1 MSEPPAEG
9 LPLRRLAVPVLLPA
23 AVFGVG
29 QGAAVPVVA
38 LQARELGASVG
49 GAGLIVALLGLGMVL
64 GDVPAGRIVARIGER
79 SAVLLGS
86 GIGAVGAA
94 LCLLSWTP
102 VVLGIGVGMY
112 GVASAVWA
120 LARQAYIIETVPV
133 AQRARALSAMA
144 GLSRLGTLIGPF
156 LGAGVVHLLGP
167 RGGFL
172 VELVAV
178 VLAGALMAAMP
189 AVESDRR
196 STRPVQTL
204 RGVLVTHRRV
214 LSTIGTSALLMGA
227 SRASRTAVL
236 PLWADHIG
244 LDAATTSLLFGVGAA
259 VDVALSYPA
268 GRWMDL
274 RGRRP
279 VAVASLVAF
288 AAAHVAL
295 PLTGGVLTLG
305 AVAMLMGVANGLSN
319 GLIMTLG
326 ADSAP
331 KDGRAEFLG
340 AFRLCHDLGML
351 TGPLVLAAVAAVA
364 TLGIGSVALG
374 ALSALGAAGMA
385 RWVPRRPAIRALPP
399 GNTRYQRDEPL
410 PGKPRRR

>member
-1 MSEPPAEG
+1 MTSEPGTLRG
-9 LPLRRLAVPVLLPA
+9 LTVPVLLPA
-23 AVFGVG
+23 AVFGIG

-64 GDVPAGRIVARIGER
+64 GDLPAGRIVARIGER

-86 GIGAVGAA
+86 GIGAVGVA

-120 LARQAYIIETVPV
+120 LARQAYIIEAVP
-133 AQRARALSAMA
+133 AAMRARALSALA
-144 GLSRLGTLIGPF
+144 GLTRLGMLIGPF
-156 LGAGVVHLLGP
+156 LGAAVVYVMGP

-178 VLAGALMAAMP
+178 VVAGALMAGMP
-189 AVESDRR
+189 PVESDRGGN
-196 STRPVQTL
+196 RPAQGIL
-204 RGVLVTHRRV
+204 QVLVAHRRV
-214 LSTIGTSALLMGA
+214 LGTLGVSALVMGA

-244 LDAATTSLLFGVGAA
+244 LDATTTSLLFGVGAA

-279 VAVASLVAF
+279 VAVGSLVTF

-295 PLTGGVLTLG
+295 PLTGGVVALG
-305 AVAMLMGVANGLSN
+305 AVAVLMGVANGLSN

-326 ADSAP
+326 ADAAP
-331 KDGRAEFLG
+331 REGRAEFLG
-340 AFRLCHDLGML
+340 AFRLCHDSGALA
-351 TGPLVLAAVAAVA
+351 GPLVLAAVTAVA
-364 TLGIGSVALG
+364 TLGVGSVALG

-385 RWVPRRPAIRALPP
+385 RWVPRARRDSRTSSGNARYRAS
-399 GNTRYQRDEPL
+399 EPS
-410 PGKPRRR
+410 PGKRGG

>member
-1 MSEPPAEG
+1 LTRRVRGVSEPR
-9 LPLRRLAVPVLLPA
+9 PLRRLTVPVLLPA
-23 AVFGVG
+23 AVFGLG

-49 GAGLIVALLGLGMVL
+49 GAGLVVALLGLGMVL
-64 GDVPAGRIVARIGER
+64 GDLPAGRIVARIGER

-86 GIGAVGAA
+86 GIGAVGVA
-94 LCLLSWTP
+94 LSLFSWTP
-102 VVLGIGVGMY
+102 VVLGVGVGMY

-120 LARQAYIIETVPV
+120 LARQAYIVETVPV
-133 AQRARALSAMA
+133 ALRARALSALA
-144 GLSRLGTLIGPF
+144 GLNRLGMLIGPF
-156 LGAGVVHLLGP
+156 LGAAVVHVLGP

-178 VLAGALMAAMP
+178 VVAGALMAAMP

-196 STRPVQTL
+196 GTRPAQSLWSVLTGHRKVLRTL
-204 RGVLVTHRRV
+204 GV
-214 LSTIGTSALLMGA
+214 SALLMGA

-244 LDAATTSLLFGVGAA
+244 LDATTTSLLFGVGAA

-279 VAVASLVAF
+279 VAVGSLVTF
-288 AAAHVAL
+288 AAAHVVL
-295 PLTGGVLTLG
+295 PLTGSVLTLG
-305 AVAMLMGVANGLSN
+305 AVAVLMGVANGLSN

-326 ADSAP
+326 ADAAP
-331 KDGRAEFLG
+331 RDGRAEFLG
-340 AFRLCHDLGML
+340 AFRLCHDVGSL
-351 TGPLVLAAVAAVA
+351 TGPLVLAAVTAVA
-364 TLGIGSVALG
+364 TLGVGSVALG
-374 ALSALGAAGMA
+374 ALSASGAGGMA
-385 RWVPRRPAIRALPP
+385 RWVPRRPSPALRAPSSTEAKP
-399 GNTRYQRDEPL
+399 GA
-410 PGKPRRR
+410 

>member
-1 MSEPPAEG
+1 VTSEAG
-9 LPLRRLAVPVLLPA
+9 PLRRLAIPVFLPA
-23 AVFGVG
+23 AVFGIG

-38 LQARELGASVG
+38 LQARDLGASVG

-64 GDVPAGRIVARIGER
+64 GDLPAGQIVARIGER

-86 GIGAVGAA
+86 GIGAVGVA
-94 LCLLSWTP
+94 LCLASWTP
-102 VVLGIGVGMY
+102 VVLGIGVAMY

-120 LARQAYIIETVPV
+120 LARQAYIIEAVP
-133 AQRARALSAMA
+133 AALRARALSALA
-144 GLSRLGTLIGPF
+144 GLNRLGMLIGPF
-156 LGAGVVHLLGP
+156 LGAGVVYLLGP

-196 STRPVQTL
+196 GTGPTQTL
-204 RGVLVTHRRV
+204 RSVLVAHRRV
-214 LSTIGTSALLMGA
+214 LGTLGVSALVMGA

-244 LDAATTSLLFGVGAA
+244 LDATTTSLLFGVGAA

-279 VAVASLVAF
+279 VAVGSLVAF

-295 PLTGGVLTLG
+295 PLTGTVLTLG
-305 AVAMLMGVANGLSN
+305 AIAVLMGVANGLSN

-331 KDGRAEFLG
+331 AEGRAEFLG
-340 AFRLCHDLGML
+340 AFRLCHDSGALA
-351 TGPLVLAAVAAVA
+351 GPLVLAAVTAVA
-364 TLGIGSVALG
+364 TLGIGSIALG

-385 RWVPRRPAIRALPP
+385 RWVPRRPALSP
-399 GNTRYQRDEPL
+399 QRTGHDS
-410 PGKPRRR
+410 RTSSR

>member
-1 MSEPPAEG
+1 MSEAG
-9 LPLRRLAVPVLLPA
+9 TLRRLVVPVLLPA

-49 GAGLIVALLGLGMVL
+49 AAGLIVALLGLGLVL
-64 GDVPAGRIVARIGER
+64 GDLPAGRIVARVGER

-86 GIGAVGAA
+86 AVGAVGVA
-94 LCLLSWTP
+94 LSLLSWTP
-102 VVLGIGVGMY
+102 VVLGIGVGMF

-120 LARQAYIIETVPV
+120 LARQAYVIEAVPV
-133 AQRARALSAMA
+133 ALRARALSTMA
-144 GLSRLGTLIGPF
+144 GLTRLGTLIGPF

-178 VLAGALMAAMP
+178 VVAGALMAAMP

-196 STRPVQTL
+196 GVRPTQTL
-204 RGVLVTHRRV
+204 RSVLVAHRRV
-214 LSTIGTSALLMGA
+214 LRTLGTSALVMGA
-227 SRASRTAVL
+227 ARASRTAVL

-244 LDAATTSLLFGVGAA
+244 LDAVTTSLLFGVGAA

-279 VAVASLVAF
+279 VAVGSLLAF
-288 AAAHVAL
+288 TAAHVAL
-295 PLTGGVLTLG
+295 PLSGGVLTLG
-305 AVAMLMGVANGLSN
+305 AVAVLMGIANGLSN

-326 ADSAP
+326 ADASP
-331 KDGRAEFLG
+331 QDGRAEFLG
-340 AFRLCHDLGML
+340 AFRLCHDVGML
-351 TGPLVLAAVAAVA
+351 TGPLLLAAVTAVA
-364 TLGIGSVALG
+364 TLGLGSLALA

-385 RWVPRRPAIRALPP
+385 RWVPQHPTAP
-399 GNTRYQRDEPL
+399 GSRSSASHSRTSRE
-410 PGKPRRR
+410 

>member
-1 MSEPPAEG
+1 MSEAG
-9 LPLRRLAVPVLLPA
+9 TLRRLAVPVFLPA

-49 GAGLIVALLGLGMVL
+49 GAGAIVALLGLGMVL
-64 GDVPAGRIVARIGER
+64 GDLPAGRVIARIGER

-120 LARQAYIIETVPV
+120 LARQAYIIETVPP
-133 AQRARALSAMA
+133 ALRARALSALA
-144 GLSRLGTLIGPF
+144 GLNRLGMLIGPF
-156 LGAGVVHLLGP
+156 LGAAVVYALGP

-178 VLAGALMAAMP
+178 VVAGALMATMP
-189 AVESDRR
+189 GVESDRHRTGPTQKLR
-196 STRPVQTL
+196 S
-204 RGVLVTHRRV
+204 VLVTHRKV
-214 LSTIGTSALLMGA
+214 LRTLGVNALIIGA

-244 LDAATTSLLFGVGAA
+244 LDATTTSLLFGVGAA

-274 RGRRP
+274 HGRRP
-279 VAVASLVAF
+279 VAVGSLVAF

-295 PLTGGVLTLG
+295 PLTGGVVALG
-305 AVAMLMGVANGLSN
+305 AVAALMGVANGLSN

-326 ADSAP
+326 ADAAP
-331 KDGRAEFLG
+331 SDGRAEFLG
-340 AFRLCHDLGML
+340 AFRLCHDLGGL
-351 TGPLVLAAVAAVA
+351 AGPLVLAAVAAVA
-364 TLGIGSVALG
+364 TLGAGSVVLG
-374 ALSALGAAGMA
+374 AVSALGAAGMA
-385 RWVPRRPAIRALPP
+385 RWVPRKAQANGRSPA
-399 GNTRYQRDEPL
+399 
-410 PGKPRRR
+410 RR

>member
-1 MSEPPAEG
+1 VPEAG
-9 LPLRRLAVPVLLPA
+9 RPLRRLAVPVFLPA
-23 AVFGVG
+23 AVFGIG
-29 QGAAVPVVA
+29 NGAAVPVVA
-38 LQARELGASVG
+38 LQARDLGASVG

-64 GDVPAGRIVARIGER
+64 GDLPAGRIVARIGER

-86 GIGAVGAA
+86 GVGAVGVA
-94 LCLLSWTP
+94 LSLFSWTP
-102 VVLGIGVGMY
+102 VVLGIGVGLF

-120 LARQAYIIETVPV
+120 LARQAYIIETVP
-133 AQRARALSAMA
+133 AELRARALSAMA
-144 GLSRLGTLIGPF
+144 GLNRLGMLIGPF
-156 LGAGVVHLLGP
+156 LGAGVVYLIGP

-178 VLAGALMAAMP
+178 VVAGALMAAMP
-189 AVESDRR
+189 TVESDRR
-196 STRPVQTL
+196 GTRPTQGL
-204 RGVLVTHRRV
+204 WSVLVTHRRV
-214 LSTIGTSALLMGA
+214 LRTLGVNALIMGA

-244 LDAATTSLLFGVGAA
+244 LDATTTSLLFGVGAA

-279 VAVASLVAF
+279 VAVGSLVTF

-331 KDGRAEFLG
+331 RDGRAEFLG
-340 AFRLCHDLGML
+340 AFRLCHDSGSLA
-351 TGPLVLAAVAAVA
+351 GPLVLAAVTAVA
-364 TLGIGSVALG
+364 TLGVGSVALG
-374 ALSALGAAGMA
+374 ALSALGAVGMA
-385 RWVPRRPAIRALPP
+385 RWVPRRRDQSSDSVPDSALPSV
-399 GNTRYQRDEPL
+399 
-410 PGKPRRR
+410 K

>member
-1 MSEPPAEG
+1 
-9 LPLRRLAVPVLLPA
+9 VLLPA

-29 QGAAVPVVA
+29 QGAAIPVVA

-49 GAGLIVALLGLGMVL
+49 GAGVIVALLGLGMVL
-64 GDVPAGRIVARIGER
+64 GDLPAGRIVARIGER

-94 LCLLSWTP
+94 LSLLSWTP
-102 VVLGIGVGMY
+102 VVLGIGVGLY

-133 AQRARALSAMA
+133 ALRARALSALA
-144 GLSRLGTLIGPF
+144 GLNRLGMLIGPF
-156 LGAGVVHLLGP
+156 LGAAVVYALGP

-178 VLAGALMAAMP
+178 VVAGALMATMP
-189 AVESDRR
+189 GVESDRR
-196 STRPVQTL
+196 GTGPTQKL
-204 RGVLVTHRRV
+204 RNVLVAHRKV
-214 LSTIGTSALLMGA
+214 LRTLGVNALIMGA

-244 LDAATTSLLFGVGAA
+244 LDATTTSLLFGVGAA
-259 VDVALSYPA
+259 FDVALSYPA

-279 VAVASLVAF
+279 VAVGSLVAF
-288 AAAHVAL
+288 AAAHVTL
-295 PLTGGVLTLG
+295 PLTGGVVALG
-305 AVAMLMGVANGLSN
+305 AVAVLMGVANGLSN

-326 ADSAP
+326 ADAAP
-331 KDGRAEFLG
+331 RDGRAEFLG
-340 AFRLCHDLGML
+340 AFRLCHDLGNL

-364 TLGIGSVALG
+364 TLGVGSVALG

-385 RWVPRRPAIRALPP
+385 RWVPRARRDSHPVIR
-399 GNTRYQRDEPL
+399 
-410 PGKPRRR
+410 

>member
-1 MSEPPAEG
+1 
-9 LPLRRLAVPVLLPA
+9 VLLPA

-29 QGAAVPVVA
+29 QGAAIPVVA

-49 GAGLIVALLGLGMVL
+49 GAGVIVALLGLGMVL
-64 GDVPAGRIVARIGER
+64 GDLPAGRIVARIGER

-102 VVLGIGVGMY
+102 VVLGIGVGLY

-133 AQRARALSAMA
+133 ALRARALSALA
-144 GLSRLGTLIGPF
+144 GLNRLGMLIGPF
-156 LGAGVVHLLGP
+156 LGAAVVYALGP

-178 VLAGALMAAMP
+178 VVAGALMATMP
-189 AVESDRR
+189 GVESDRR
-196 STRPVQTL
+196 GTGPTQKL
-204 RGVLVTHRRV
+204 RNVLVAHREV
-214 LSTIGTSALLMGA
+214 LRTLGVNALIMGA

-244 LDAATTSLLFGVGAA
+244 LDATTTSLLFGVGAA
-259 VDVALSYPA
+259 FDVALSYPA

-279 VAVASLVAF
+279 VAVGSLVAF
-288 AAAHVAL
+288 AAAHVTL
-295 PLTGGVLTLG
+295 PLTGGVVALG
-305 AVAMLMGVANGLSN
+305 AVAVLMGVANGLSN

-326 ADSAP
+326 ADAAP
-331 KDGRAEFLG
+331 RDGRAEFLG
-340 AFRLCHDLGML
+340 AFRLCHDLGNL

-364 TLGIGSVALG
+364 TLGVGSVALG

-385 RWVPRRPAIRALPP
+385 RWVPRARRDSHPVIR
-399 GNTRYQRDEPL
+399 
-410 PGKPRRR
+410 

>member
-1 MSEPPAEG
+1 VTSEPGTLRG
-9 LPLRRLAVPVLLPA
+9 LTVPVLLPA
-23 AVFGVG
+23 AVFGIG

-64 GDVPAGRIVARIGER
+64 GDLPAGRIVARIGER

-86 GIGAVGAA
+86 GIGAVGVA

-120 LARQAYIIETVPV
+120 LARQAYIIEAVP
-133 AQRARALSAMA
+133 AAMRARALSALA
-144 GLSRLGTLIGPF
+144 GLTRLGMLIGPF
-156 LGAGVVHLLGP
+156 LGAAVVYVMGP

-178 VLAGALMAAMP
+178 VVAGALMAGMP
-189 AVESDRR
+189 PVESDRGGN
-196 STRPVQTL
+196 RPAQGIL
-204 RGVLVTHRRV
+204 QVLVAHRRV
-214 LSTIGTSALLMGA
+214 LGTLGVSALVMGA

-244 LDAATTSLLFGVGAA
+244 LDATTTSLLFGVGAA

-279 VAVASLVAF
+279 VAVGSLVTF

-295 PLTGGVLTLG
+295 PLTGGVVALG
-305 AVAMLMGVANGLSN
+305 AVAVLMGVANGLSN

-326 ADSAP
+326 ADAAP
-331 KDGRAEFLG
+331 REGRAEFLG
-340 AFRLCHDLGML
+340 AFRLCHDSGALA
-351 TGPLVLAAVAAVA
+351 GPLVLAAVTAVA
-364 TLGIGSVALG
+364 TLGVGSVALG

-385 RWVPRRPAIRALPP
+385 RWVHRARRDSHTSSGNARYRAS
-399 GNTRYQRDEPL
+399 EPS
-410 PGKPRRR
+410 PGKRGG

>member
-1 MSEPPAEG
+1 VTSEPGTLRG
-9 LPLRRLAVPVLLPA
+9 LTVPVLLPA
-23 AVFGVG
+23 AVFGIG

-64 GDVPAGRIVARIGER
+64 GDLPAGRIVARIGER

-86 GIGAVGAA
+86 GIGAVGVA

-120 LARQAYIIETVPV
+120 LARQAYIIEAVP
-133 AQRARALSAMA
+133 AAMRARALSALA
-144 GLSRLGTLIGPF
+144 GLTRLGMLIGPF
-156 LGAGVVHLLGP
+156 LGAAVVYVMGP

-178 VLAGALMAAMP
+178 VVAGALMAGMP
-189 AVESDRR
+189 PVESDRGGN
-196 STRPVQTL
+196 RPAQGIL
-204 RGVLVTHRRV
+204 QVLVAHRRV
-214 LSTIGTSALLMGA
+214 LGTLGVSALVMGA

-244 LDAATTSLLFGVGAA
+244 LDATTTSLLFGVGAA

-279 VAVASLVAF
+279 VAVGSLVTF

-295 PLTGGVLTLG
+295 PLTGGVVALG
-305 AVAMLMGVANGLSN
+305 AVAVLMGVANGLSN

-326 ADSAP
+326 ADAAP
-331 KDGRAEFLG
+331 REGRAEFLG
-340 AFRLCHDLGML
+340 AFRLCHDSGALA
-351 TGPLVLAAVAAVA
+351 GPLVLAAVTAVA
-364 TLGIGSVALG
+364 TLGVGSVALG

-385 RWVPRRPAIRALPP
+385 RWVPRARRDSRTSSGNARYRAS
-399 GNTRYQRDEPL
+399 EPS
-410 PGKPRRR
+410 PGKRGG

>member
-1 MSEPPAEG
+1 
-9 LPLRRLAVPVLLPA
+9 
-23 AVFGVG
+23 
-29 QGAAVPVVA
+29 
-38 LQARELGASVG
+38 VG

-64 GDVPAGRIVARIGER
+64 GDLPAGRIVARIGER

-86 GIGAVGAA
+86 GVGAVGAA
-94 LCLLSWTP
+94 LCLLAWTP
-102 VVLGIGVGMY
+102 VVLGIGVGLY

-120 LARQAYIIETVPV
+120 LARQAYIIETVP
-133 AQRARALSAMA
+133 AALRARALSALA
-144 GLSRLGTLIGPF
+144 GLNRLGMLIGPF
-156 LGAGVVHLLGP
+156 LGAAVVYALGP

-178 VLAGALMAAMP
+178 VVAGALMAAMP

-196 STRPVQTL
+196 STGPTQKL
-204 RGVLVTHRRV
+204 RNVLVAHRKV
-214 LSTIGTSALLMGA
+214 LRTLGVNALIMGA

-244 LDAATTSLLFGVGAA
+244 LDATTTSLLFGVGAA

-279 VAVASLVAF
+279 VAVASLVMF

-295 PLTGGVLTLG
+295 PLTGSVLTLG
-305 AVAMLMGVANGLSN
+305 GVAVLMGVANGLSN

-331 KDGRAEFLG
+331 RAGRAEFLG
-340 AFRLCHDLGML
+340 AFRLCHDTGALA
-351 TGPLVLAAVAAVA
+351 GPLALAAVTAVA
-364 TLGIGSVALG
+364 TLGVGSVALG
-374 ALSALGAAGMA
+374 ALSVLGAAGMA
-385 RWVPRRPAIRALPP
+385 RWVPRRPAPSLPRAEHDSRTSS
-399 GNTRYQRDEPL
+399 G
-410 PGKPRRR
+410 

>member
-1 MSEPPAEG
+1 MSEAG
-9 LPLRRLAVPVLLPA
+9 TLRRLAVPVFLPA

-49 GAGLIVALLGLGMVL
+49 GAGVIVALLGLGMVL
-64 GDVPAGRIVARIGER
+64 GDLPAGRVVARIGER

-94 LCLLSWTP
+94 LCLVSWTP

-120 LARQAYIIETVPV
+120 LARQAYIIETVPL
-133 AQRARALSAMA
+133 ALRARALSALA
-144 GLSRLGTLIGPF
+144 GLNRLGMLIGPF
-156 LGAGVVHLLGP
+156 LGAAVVYALGP

-178 VLAGALMAAMP
+178 VVAGALMATMP
-189 AVESDRR
+189 GVESDRR
-196 STRPVQTL
+196 RTGPTQKL
-204 RGVLVTHRRV
+204 RSVLVTHRKV
-214 LSTIGTSALLMGA
+214 LRTLGVNALIIGA

-244 LDAATTSLLFGVGAA
+244 LDATTTSLLFGVGAA

-274 RGRRP
+274 HGRRP
-279 VAVASLVAF
+279 VAVGSLVAF

-295 PLTGGVLTLG
+295 PLTGGVVALG
-305 AVAMLMGVANGLSN
+305 AVAVLMGVANGLSN

-326 ADSAP
+326 ADAAP
-331 KDGRAEFLG
+331 SDGRAEFLG
-340 AFRLCHDLGML
+340 AFRLCHDLGGL
-351 TGPLVLAAVAAVA
+351 AGPLVLAAVAAVA
-364 TLGIGSVALG
+364 TLGAGSVALG
-374 ALSALGAAGMA
+374 AVSALGAAGMA
-385 RWVPRRPAIRALPP
+385 RWVPRRP
-399 GNTRYQRDEPL
+399 TRSPSESRTSSA
-410 PGKPRRR
+410 